1 MQNLISMPVATA
13 LLFGI
18 ALSALKTVSAR
29 LAFPMKLILD
39 RKTGEQPPIWAG
51 CELLAGVIAVLLLGL
66 AAMYF
71 LFAVLA
77 ALGAAPSEE
86 SKLAFDEA
94 GSVVTTLGFGAAALH
109 YVFSCVRWLI
119 YPQTRSGGAGGTNA

>member
-1 MQNLISMPVATA
+1 MQDLISMPVATA

-29 LAFPMKLILD
+29 LAFPMKLILE
-39 RKTGEQPPIWAG
+39 RETGKQPPIWAS

-77 ALGAAPSEE
+77 AFVPAPSGE
-86 SKLAFDEA
+86 SKQTFDEA
-94 GSVVTTLGFGAAALH
+94 GSVVTTLGFGAVALH
-109 YVFSCVRWLI
+109 YVFCCIRWI
-119 YPQTRSGGAGGTNA
+119 AYPHTRS

>member
-29 LAFPMKLILD
+29 LAFPLKLILE
-39 RKTGEQPPIWAG
+39 RETGKQVPIWAG
-51 CELLAGVIAVLLLGL
+51 CELLAGIIAVFLLGL

-77 ALGAAPSEE
+77 ALSSASVQ
-86 SKLAFDEA
+86 AFDEA
-94 GSVVTTLGFGAAALH
+94 ATVVTSLGFGAIALH
-109 YVFSCVRWLI
+109 YIFSCIRWI
-119 YPQTRSGGAGGTNA
+119 AYPQTRSTGEVDTSD